1 MLGAMEERLSRM
13 TLGSLQNTRLGEV
26 ESSSHERV
34 STATV
39 FSKTETLEFYGF
51 MPVPTSLQIFSPI
64 FL

>member
-34 STATV
+34 STKRTMDLALV
-39 FSKTETLEFYGF
+39 CVS
-51 MPVPTSLQIFSPI
+51 
-64 FL
+64 